1 MEHRPTHLVSFIR
14 KHNKKK
20 FYVADVTDESYF
32 PKVIGKAFKG
42 RFRKPDALKISDGV
56 RIIVSRVADGM
67 IVMKRRVYN
76 KSALQTMN
84 ELERMIEATPL

>member
-1 MEHRPTHLVSFIR
+1 MPIL
-14 KHNKKK
+14 
-20 FYVADVTDESYF
+20 YVADVTDESYF

-42 RFRKPDALKISDGV
+42 RVRKPDALKINDGV
-56 RIIVSRVADGM
+56 RIIVSRVTDGM